1 MIEDKISISNV
12 SQEIDLVDAFGRE
25 PTREEAQEFAE
36 MARDLVID
44 RTQNSTKR
52 GGGKFEKY
60 SPEYAAF
67 KGSTEVD
74 LTLFGDMLN
83 AIDSRVAGNKAV
95 LFIDPSDDLN
105 TKKAFNHQTGDTVPA
120 RPFFGL
126 TTEEAREIA
135 DQTRRV
141 VEESDLVD
149 TLGTAAIFQQFQGNV
164 NDGDIGSI
172 LSTIG
177 LL

>member
-1 MIEDKISISNV
+1 MIEDKITISSV
-12 SQEIDLVDAFGRE
+12 SQEIDLTDAFGRE

-60 SPEYAAF
+60 SKDYAKF
-67 KGSTEVD
+67 KGSSEVD
-74 LTLFGDMLN
+74 LTLFGDMLES
-83 AIDSRVAGNKAV
+83 IDSRVSGSKA
-95 LFIDPSDDLN
+95 FIFVPPSDELN
-105 TKKAFNHQTGDTVPA
+105 TKKAYNHHVGDTVPA

-126 TTEEAREIA
+126 TNDEAREIA

-141 VEESDLVD
+141 VDEPSLIDA
-149 TLGTAAIFQQFQGNV
+149 LGAAGLFQEDQDFA
-164 NDGDIGSI
+164 SI